1 MAKIAWIGVGV
12 MGKAMAKRLAEA
24 GHDLTLYNRTASK
37 AKDAAELMGAKAC
50 DTIEEAV
57 RDRDYIFVMVGYP
70 QDVAEVMRGEGA
82 IFASAPQG
90 SLIIDMTT
98 SSPELARELSQE
110 AATKGLRLMD
120 APVSGGDKGA
130 REGTLSI
137 MVGGSEEDF
146 EEVRPLFSVL
156 GKNLNYMGPAGCGQH
171 TKAANQIAVAGAT
184 AAYTEVIIYARKVG
198 MDPAK
203 IFQAIA
209 TGAAGS
215 WQIDNMAPRA
225 LSEDFAPGFFV
236 KHFIKDMRIVHEEME
251 KRDSK
256 LEMLE
261 TVLAMYEE
269 FASQGHADDGTQ
281 ALVELYEAE
290 DEK

>member
-269 FASQGHADDGTQ
+269 FARQGHADDGTQ

>member
-37 AKDAAELMGAKAC
+37 AKDAAELMGAKDC

-57 RDRDYIFVMVGYP
+57 KDRDYIFVMVGYP
-70 QDVAEVMRGEGA
+70 QDVAEVMRGEDG
-82 IFASAPQG
+82 IFANAPQG

-184 AAYTEVIIYARKVG
+184 AAYTEVIVYARKVG

-203 IFQAIA
+203 IFKAIA

-251 KRDSK
+251 KRDTK

-269 FASQGHADDGTQ
+269 FANEGHADDGTQ
-281 ALVELYEAE
+281 ALVELYEEE
-290 DEK
+290 DKE